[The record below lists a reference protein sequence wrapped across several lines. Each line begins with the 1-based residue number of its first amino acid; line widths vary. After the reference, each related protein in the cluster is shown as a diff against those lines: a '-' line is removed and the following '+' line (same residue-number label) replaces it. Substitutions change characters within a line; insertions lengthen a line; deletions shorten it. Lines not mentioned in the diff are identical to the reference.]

1 MFYQHNG
8 LIFIGIVVLSAILVL
23 LAPWLAW
30 GIFVLI
36 LALVLGLQQHFFRQ
50 FLAQLERDQDI
61 NEQETHGIW
70 RELAY
75 HVNRTRKKRERH
87 LMAEQQLLND
97 WLAAMNAA
105 PFGMMVLNQ
114 RKQIEWLNDSAAS
127 QFDLNLARDQAQ
139 TITFLIRH
147 PDFVR
152 YVERQNYQDALTLK
166 KDNLLI
172 SLQFIPYGSDQHLM
186 VSQDIT
192 DAHQLEQTRASF
204 AANASHELKTPLT
217 VLRGFIETL
226 QNLPVSETQ
235 RLQFLDKMSSQTQ
248 RMQSIIEALLVL
260 ARLESNTVTIAS
272 KAIDFKSIFSILEQ
286 ENHDATPP
294 QAALI
299 FDLASDLPV
308 VLGDEGLLLIAC
320 HNLLSN
326 ALRYTP
332 EGGKITV
339 SALISPCGRFAFRVS
354 DTGVGVA
361 LDQLPRLTERFYR
374 ADKSHHRATGGNGL
388 GLAIVKHIALR
399 HHGELFLQSELGKG
413 LTATLLLP
421 AQSA

>member
-1 MFYQHNG
+1 MFYQKNG
-8 LIFIGIVVLSAILVL
+8 LIFSGIFVVSAILVWF
-23 LAPWLAW
+23 APWLAW
-30 GIFVLI
+30 GLFVLV
-36 LALVLGLQQHFFRQ
+36 LALVLGLQQRFFHQ
-50 FLAQLERDQDI
+50 FLTQLERDQDI
-61 NEQETHGIW
+61 NEQETQGIW

-87 LMAEQQLLND
+87 LMAEKQVLKD
-97 WLAAMNAA
+97 WLATMNAA

-114 RKQIEWLNDSAAS
+114 HKQIEWLNDNAAS

-152 YVERQNYQDALTLK
+152 YVERQNYQNILTLK
-166 KDNLLI
+166 QGNMLI
-172 SLQFIPYGSDQHLM
+172 YLQFIPYGLDKYLM

-217 VLRGFIETL
+217 VLHGFIETL
-226 QNLPVSETQ
+226 QNLPLNASQ
-235 RLQFLDKMSSQTQ
+235 QQDFLAKMASQTQ

-260 ARLESNTVTIAS
+260 ARLESNTVTICF
-272 KAIDFKSIFSILEQ
+272 KTIDFNDFFYFLEQ
-286 ENHDATPP
+286 EVRSTIP
-294 QAALI
+294 QKTLI
-299 FDLASDLPV
+299 FELPSDLPA
-308 VLGDEGLLLIAC
+308 VLGDVGLLSIAC

-332 EGGKITV
+332 EGGKISV
-339 SALISPCGRFAFRVS
+339 SAFVSPCGRLAFRVS
-354 DTGVGVA
+354 DTGAGVA
-361 LDQLPRLTERFYR
+361 PEQLPRLTERFYR
-374 ADKSHHRATGGNGL
+374 VDKSHQRATGGNGL

-399 HHGELFLQSELGKG
+399 HNGELFLQSDLGKG
-413 LTATLLLP
+413 FEATLLLP
-421 AQSA
+421 VQHT

>member
-1 MFYQHNG
+1 MFYQQNG
-8 LIFIGIVVLSAILVL
+8 LIFSGIAVLSAILVW

-30 GIFVLI
+30 VIFVLV
-36 LALVLGLQQHFFRQ
+36 LALVLGLQQRFFRQ
-50 FLAQLERDQDI
+50 FLAQLECDQDI
-61 NEQETHGIW
+61 NEQETQGIW

-87 LMAEQQLLND
+87 LMAEKQVLND

-114 RKQIEWLNDSAAS
+114 HNQIEWLNDSAAS

-152 YVERQNYQDALTLK
+152 YVERQNYQGSLTLK
-166 KDNLLI
+166 QDNVLI
-172 SLQFIPYGSDQHLM
+172 SLQFVPYGSDKHLM

-192 DAHQLEQTRASF
+192 DADQLEQTRASF

-226 QNLPVSETQ
+226 QSLPLNASQ
-235 RLQFLDKMSSQTQ
+235 QQDFLAKMASQTQ
-248 RMQSIIEALLVL
+248 RMQSIIEELLVL
-260 ARLESNTVTIAS
+260 ARLESNTVAIES
-272 KAIDFKSIFSILEQ
+272 KVVDFNVIFSLLEQ
-286 ENHDATPP
+286 EVRDTIP
-294 QAALI
+294 QQTLI
-299 FDLASDLPV
+299 FDLPSDLPV
-308 VLGDEGLLLIAC
+308 VLGDAGLLLIAC

-339 SALISPCGRFAFRVS
+339 SGLLSPCGRFACRVS
-354 DTGVGVA
+354 DTGMGVPT
-361 LDQLPRLTERFYR
+361 DCLPRLTERFYR
-374 ADKSHHRATGGNGL
+374 ADTSHNRATGGNGL

-399 HHGELFLQSELGKG
+399 HHGDLQLKSQWGQG
-413 LTATLLLP
+413 FSATLLLP
-421 AQSA
+421 VQST